1 MAITDLEIYHHLY
14 LFLGQKHLIILGP
27 ADNSTILD
35 AHVLG
40 I

>member
-1 MAITDLEIYHHLY
+1 MAITDLKIYHHLY
-14 LFLGQKHLIILGP
+14 LFLCQIHLIILGP
-27 ADNSTILD
+27 ADSSTILG